1 MFFTAIHLSLIQIS
15 RSLGLHFFS
24 GGGGSCRR
32 QGKSAAPSG
41 RRGELLGRD
50 SINALFLAK
59 YSRKRDRR
67 GRGGMHPTCPAPRP
81 RARFCGTCRRK
92 WRVRVR
98 VRRCAQ
104 HGGSRPLLD
113 LPLFLR
119 VLLTISTSFLPW
131 AHGFCYHCFSPFDV
145 LSSLQTLDLS
155 SERNFFPPLSE
166 TLRFFERLQCF

>member
-41 RRGELLGRD
+41 RRGERLGRD
-50 SINALFLAK
+50 SINALF
-59 YSRKRDRR
+59 SREIQYKRDRR
-67 GRGGMHPTCPAPRP
+67 GRGLRCPTSPAPRP

-113 LPLFLR
+113 LPLFLP
-119 VLLTISTSFLPW
+119 VLLTILHRFPLGFMDSATSDFRPLTLS
-131 AHGFCYHCFSPFDV
+131 FRFEPFV
-145 LSSLQTLDLS
+145 SS
-155 SERNFFPPLSE
+155 SERNVFPPLAE
-166 TLRFFERLQCF
+166 AFCFFK

>member
-41 RRGELLGRD
+41 RRGERLGRD

-67 GRGGMHPTCPAPRP
+67 GRGGRWTSCPAPRP
-81 RARFCGTCRRK
+81 PPRFCGTCRRK
-92 WRVRVR
+92 WRVRVC

-104 HGGSRPLLD
+104 HGGFRPLLN
-113 LPLFLR
+113 LPLILC
-119 VLLTISTSFLPW
+119 VLLQILHRFPLGLMESATSAFRPFAVL
-131 AHGFCYHCFSPFDV
+131 FS
-145 LSSLQTLDLS
+145 LRTL
-155 SERNFFPPLSE
+155 
-166 TLRFFERLQCF
+166 